1 MKVRKEESKR
11 RVQNK
16 ERPTWVFGDGR
27 WALSAAAVSVSAIPS
42 AITENAPWPKYA
54 GLERLAPFLQ
64 ALTSRF
70 YPQVYPRPGV
80 GDLLPALI
88 NCLAIPPA
96 WTSLIA
102 AIIRAHSRNAAFA
115 GTHRGTQHCK
125 TRHGLHPRNTLHRHR
140 ICPQYCLPRPC
151 RTLFLPPALS
161 TSLTRSR

>member
-102 AIIRAHSRNAAFA
+102 AIIRAHPRNAAFA
-115 GTHRGTQHCK
+115 GTHCGDWT
-125 TRHGLHPRNTLHRHR
+125 
-140 ICPQYCLPRPC
+140 I
-151 RTLFLPPALS
+151 
-161 TSLTRSR
+161 